1 MPPKALEQVRRL
13 VEQDEVLFVFN
24 SAGTATNVVV
34 RQYLNSQKV
43 PHLFVSGRGAA
54 WGDYQHYP
62 CTIGWGSSYQIEG
75 SLYAEHILANRPDAK
90 IAILSLNDDYGRDY
104 VGFKDGLSERG
115 STMIVGEQTYHIT
128 DPPSLS
134 DRKAES
140 IRGRYLF
147 RCRRTIGT
155 CAR

>member
-1 MPPKALEQVRRL
+1 MSSCAISKI
-13 VEQDEVLFVFN
+13 
-24 SAGTATNVVV
+24 AG
-34 RQYLNSQKV
+34 V
-43 PHLFVSGRGAA
+43 PHLFVSGRDAA

-75 SLYAEHILANRPDAK
+75 SLYAEHILANRPNAK

-104 VGFKDGLSERG
+104 VEGFKDGLSERG
-115 STMIVGEQTYHIT
+115 STMIVGEQTYASPT
-128 DPPSLS
+128 RPWLS

-140 IRGRYLF
+140 IGGGYLF
-147 RCRRTIGT
+147 RCRRTIGS